1 MRTKKISFRIFSR
14 IVLLI
19 KYVSYFPAI
28 DVIRF
33 RSWCYKFLVK
43 KFKNNFRIT
52 DGVTII
58 VPEELEIGEGV
69 SIHENSLLGCH
80 GGVKIGDFCA
90 LGNNLIISTSEHIHS
105 DSKTLIKKQGI
116 KTESVEIGK
125 NVWIG
130 ARVTILSGVKIGENS
145 IIGAS
150 SLVNKHIPPNTV
162 YAGVPAKFLKNR

>member
-1 MRTKKISFRIFSR
+1 MLTKKITFRIFSR

-19 KYVSYFPAI
+19 KYVSYLPVI
-28 DVIRF
+28 DVIKF
-33 RSWCYKFLVK
+33 RSWCYKFILK

-58 VPEELEIGEGV
+58 LPEKLEIGEGV
-69 SIHENSLLGCH
+69 SIHENSLLACH
-80 GGVKIGDFCA
+80 GGIKIGDYCA
-90 LGNNLIISTSEHIHS
+90 LGSNLIISTSEHIHS
-105 DSKTLIKKQGI
+105 DINTLIKKQGI

-130 ARVTILSGVKIGENS
+130 ARVTVLSGVKIGENS

-150 SLVNKHIPPNTV
+150 SLVNKDVPPNTV
-162 YAGVPAKFLKNR
+162 YAGTPAKFLKNR